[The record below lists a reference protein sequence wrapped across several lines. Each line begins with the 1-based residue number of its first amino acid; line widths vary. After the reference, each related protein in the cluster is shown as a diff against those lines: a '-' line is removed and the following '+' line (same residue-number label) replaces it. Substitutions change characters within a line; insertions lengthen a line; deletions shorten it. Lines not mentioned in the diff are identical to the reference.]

1 MTYTI
6 GTTLSVPAGQGFSV
20 SSATIADPLNCQG
33 SIIATAGGAIN
44 LTNGLTLSGT
54 GQVALG
60 SGNLTISDSISGI
73 SGGSLAAATLYV
85 ASLSTGSFTQSAGTS
100 SVSSNLYVGY
110 GGSGTYSLS
119 GSGLLLAPAEY
130 VGYEYV
136 GYSSGT
142 GTFYSGTGTFTQ
154 SGGTNST
161 TNLYLSGAS
170 GTYNL
175 SGSGLLLA
183 SSSEQIQGRSSSS
196 SRRAGPTWPE
206 TLI

>member
-1 MTYTI
+1 MGSAPVLITLRRDALVSTAATSEPSTPPSVGWALARRGTPDTGEASGTSTSIASAGGLDFNAGMTYTI

-85 ASLSTGSFTQSAGTS
+85 ASLSTGSFTQSAGTVLCRPIS
-100 SVSSNLYVGY
+100 TLD
-110 GGSGTYSLS
+110 T
-119 GSGLLLAPAEY
+119 AEA
-130 VGYEYV
+130 ER
-136 GYSSGT
+136 T
-142 GTFYSGTGTFTQ
+142 
-154 SGGTNST
+154 
-161 TNLYLSGAS
+161 A
-170 GTYNL
+170 
-175 SGSGLLLA
+175 
-183 SSSEQIQGRSSSS
+183 
-196 SRRAGPTWPE
+196 
-206 TLI
+206 